1 MIGAE
6 ANANNGFFS
15 GVSSLAFSPDGQTL
29 ASGGGNATVRL
40 WRISDG
46 NLMQTME
53 GNLDDNIIGGSG
65 ETHLAFSPDGQ
76 ILAISG
82 GHGKVR
88 LWQKP

>member
-6 ANANNGFFS
+6 DNGTFF
-15 GVSSLAFSPDGQTL
+15 GVTSLAFSLDGQTL

-40 WRISDG
+40 WRVSDG
-46 NLMQTME
+46 NLMQTIE
-53 GNLDDNIIGGSG
+53 GNLDNNIIGGDH

-82 GHGKVR
+82 GHGSVR